1 MKIFDLRRM
10 RSDIS
15 PSSLGNSFKEEVKMR
30 DDKYHL
36 VNIYGFDF
44 DPERRVALMA
54 MELGDQ
60 TLEDRAKYLNM
71 TQGKH
76 TTMGDFI
83 SPKDRKS
90 IWIQIV
96 DIVLVLNQHNIGS

>member
-1 MKIFDLRRM
+1 
-10 RSDIS
+10 
-15 PSSLGNSFKEEVKMR
+15 
-30 DDKYHL
+30 
-36 VNIYGFDF
+36 
-44 DPERRVALMA
+44 MA
-54 MELGDQ
+54 MELGDH

-71 TQGKH
+71 KQVRH

-96 DIVLVLNQHNIGS
+96 EIVLVLNQDNILS